1 MGRGRKKQRARR
13 KMKSKL
19 WRDRRRKTGKPVYFS
34 LSNYTKKLH
43 GAYNRY
49 YPKPN
54 LHNVNFRNSDF
65 KNCRFK
71 GGHITSTSMRE
82 VNFIGCDFIKVNFK
96 ETSFK
101 NATFTNCYFFQC
113 DLKDSNFDSATFINT
128 YFVSSSI
135 KFAKNFSVNESFILR
150 KYPNISL
157 SSQLEESIQ
166 LLINF
171 PSIKKFSVLTTDNN
185 KINKWVLS
193 ILLNEFSEKKII
205 HFFKKISN
213 KRSSKQ
219 KKFITINSFREDLLR
234 YAPNMV

>member
-1 MGRGRKKQRARR
+1 MGRSRKKQRDRR

-19 WRDRRRKTGKPVYFS
+19 RRNRRRKSGKPVYFS
-34 LSNYTKKLH
+34 LSNYSKKLH

-54 LHNVNFRNSDF
+54 LHNVSFRNSDF

-71 GGHITSTSMRE
+71 SGHITSTSMRE
-82 VNFIGCDFIKVNFK
+82 VNFIGCDFIKVNFR
-96 ETSFK
+96 ETNFK

-113 DLKDSNFDSATFINT
+113 DLKDSNFDNATFINT

-135 KFAKNFSVNESFILR
+135 KYAKNFSVNESFILR

-157 SSQLEESIQ
+157 SNQLVESIQ

-171 PSIKKFSVLTTDNN
+171 PSIKKFGVLTTDNE

-193 ILLNEFSEKKII
+193 ILLNEFPEKKII
-205 HFFKKISN
+205 RFFKKISKN
-213 KRSSKQ
+213 SSSKQ
-219 KKFITINSFREDLLR
+219 KKFITLNSFREDLIK